1 VEKKSSSNNAL
12 DSVQPYRPVQF
23 EEDISLKKA
32 LKKKEIKEEDIHA
45 RVKASENEGY
55 EKGYAAGYDKG
66 IKDGEKETALK
77 LKHLEGI
84 IKELE
89 GYKEKKTNEL
99 LPRIIDLSLEI
110 AKRVIHKEVELDKH
124 IVMYVAMDAIKKVE
138 ESEESIVIKVNP
150 LDYEVIVA
158 NINLLKE
165 QSGLK
170 NISVEPQTTI
180 SPGGC
185 YIEMQTGEIDSR
197 IEEQMK
203 EIHDAINTATDRE
216 V

>member
-1 VEKKSSSNNAL
+1 MEKKSSSNNSL

-23 EEDISLKKA
+23 EEDASLKKA
-32 LKKKEIKEEDIHA
+32 HKKVIKEEDIHA
-45 RVKASENEGY
+45 RIKASEKEGY

-66 IKDGEKETALK
+66 IKDGEEETALK
-77 LKHLEGI
+77 LKRLEGI

-99 LPRIIDLSLEI
+99 LPMIIDLSLEI
-110 AKRVIHKEVELDKH
+110 AKRVIHKEVELDKN
-124 IVMYVAMDAIKKVE
+124 IVMYIAQDAIKKVE
-138 ESEESIVIKVNP
+138 ESEDSIVIKVNP
-150 LDYEVIVA
+150 LDYEVMVA

-170 NISVEPQTTI
+170 NISVEPQSTI

-203 EIHDAINTATDRE
+203 EIHGAINTAVHRE
-216 V
+216 M

>member
-1 VEKKSSSNNAL
+1 MEKKSSSNNAL
-12 DSVQPYRPVQF
+12 DSVQPYSPVQF
-23 EEDISLKKA
+23 EEDASLKEA
-32 LKKKEIKEEDIHA
+32 HKKEIKEEDIHA

-66 IKDGEKETALK
+66 VKDGEKETALK
-77 LKHLEGI
+77 LKRLEGI

-99 LPRIIDLSLEI
+99 LPWIIDLSLEI
-110 AKRVIHKEVELDKH
+110 AKRVIHKEVELDKN
-124 IVMYVAMDAIKKVE
+124 IVMYIAQDAIKKVE

-170 NISVEPQTTI
+170 NISVEPQSTI

-216 V
+216 M

>member
-1 VEKKSSSNNAL
+1 MEKKSLSDNDL

-23 EEDISLKKA
+23 EEDASLKKSY
-32 LKKKEIKEEDIHA
+32 KKGIKEEDINA
-45 RVKASENEGY
+45 RIKALESEGY

-66 IKDGEKETALK
+66 VKDGEKETALK
-77 LKHLEGI
+77 LKRLEGI
-84 IKELE
+84 IKELD
-89 GYKEKKTNEL
+89 GYKGKKANEL
-99 LPRIIDLSLEI
+99 LPQIIDLSLEI
-110 AKRVIHKEVELDKH
+110 AKRIIHKEVELDKN
-124 IVMYVAMDAIKKVE
+124 IVMYIAQDAIKKVE

-170 NISVEPQTTI
+170 NISVEPQSTI

-203 EIHDAINTATDRE
+203 EIHDVINTATDRE